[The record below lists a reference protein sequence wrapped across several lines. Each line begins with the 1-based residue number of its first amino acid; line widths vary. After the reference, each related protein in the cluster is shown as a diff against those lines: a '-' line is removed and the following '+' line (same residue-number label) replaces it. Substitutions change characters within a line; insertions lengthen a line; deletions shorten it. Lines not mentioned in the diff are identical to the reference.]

1 MAKQK
6 TVLFACGTGI
16 ATSTV
21 VAHAVEDA
29 LKERGIRINTR
40 QCKTTEVASH
50 INDVDLVVSTAQL
63 PADLG
68 KPAITTLAFLTGVG
82 KTDALDRIEEALRD

>member
-1 MAKQK
+1 MTKPK
-6 TVLFACGTGI
+6 TVLFACGTGF

-40 QCKTTEVASH
+40 
-50 INDVDLVVSTAQL
+50 
-63 PADLG
+63 
-68 KPAITTLAFLTGVG
+68 
-82 KTDALDRIEEALRD
+82 

>member
-1 MAKQK
+1 MTKQK

-29 LKERGIRINTR
+29 LKARGLTISTR
-40 QCKTTEVASH
+40 QCKTTEVAA
-50 INDVDLVVSTAQL
+50 NLADVDLVVSTAQL
-63 PADLG
+63 PTDLG
-68 KPAITTLAFLTGVG
+68 KPAITTLAFLTGIG
-82 KTDALDRIEEALRD
+82 KDDVLNRIETILRG